1 MTITAAR
8 KTTTRS
14 AAPSAAQMFHGQ
26 STEEA
31 DRQRDLVTAMFDLL
45 EETHPDVI
53 KPHRD
58 ILEADV
64 RHYMKGARG
73 TIMDKPDSET
83 RARRVLALF
92 NGRNA
97 REVARKLGIG
107 KTSVYRYIKQAG
119 KQSK

>member
-1 MTITAAR
+1 MTIAAAR
-8 KTTTRS
+8 KPTTRS
-14 AAPSAAQMFHGQ
+14 AQAAAPLFHGQ

-58 ILEADV
+58 VLEADV